1 MFFQDVKTRYKKLL
15 IILLPIF
22 IIFLVLVFFILR
34 SLASISGTVSNSKE
48 KRIDSMNYTLRY
60 NATDY
65 QIELFKE
72 LEEAVEEGDGLK
84 ISEAIAKNYVAD
96 TYTFTNK
103 ESKWDVGGMC
113 YVYSKHNN
121 SIYYGIRDSL
131 YQLFEMIIEKYGRE
145 GLIEVMQV
153 NVSSSNKASEL
164 FEVDGKQFEAYNVGC
179 SVQIDGPDGIVGAI
193 THNVYFTIINNIEK
207 NRYEIVELYGD

>member
-84 ISEAIAKNYVAD
+84 ISEAIAKNYIAD

-103 ESKWDVGGMC
+103 ESKWDIGGMC
-113 YVYSKHNN
+113 FVYSRHNN

-131 YQLFEMIIEKYGRE
+131 YQLYEMTLEKYGKD
-145 GLIEVMQV
+145 GLMEVTEI
-153 NVSSSNKASEL
+153 NVLFSKKAENL
-164 FEVDGKQFEAYNVGC
+164 FEVEGNQYEAYNVGC
-179 SVQIDGPDGIVGAI
+179 SMHIEGPYEIVGPI
-193 THNVYFTIINNIEK
+193 TPDVYFTIINNTDK